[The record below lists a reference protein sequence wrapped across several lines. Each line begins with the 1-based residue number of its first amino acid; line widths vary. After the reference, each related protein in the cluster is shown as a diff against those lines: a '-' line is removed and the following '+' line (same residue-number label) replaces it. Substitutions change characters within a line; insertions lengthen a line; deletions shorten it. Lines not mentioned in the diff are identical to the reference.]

1 MIGPVTWIA
10 IGLGLMG
17 LEALV
22 PGFVIFWFGA
32 GAMLVALLTALGVYA
47 DQAWQWASFFLSSL
61 VFLGIWHAILRPRF
75 GRKTV
80 DETRDP
86 TVSGQTGSVV
96 REIRP
101 GVPGE
106 VELSVPLYGIR
117 RWQAMADETLSPGT
131 PVIVTEAE
139 GVRLFVRRAVNE
151 PPSA

>member
-1 MIGPVTWIA
+1 VIGPVTWIA

-32 GAMLVALLTALGVYA
+32 GAMLVALLTAFGVFA

-117 RWQAMADETLSPGT
+117 RWQAMADGILAEGT
-131 PVIVTEAE
+131 RVTVIQAE
-139 GVRLFVRRAVNE
+139 GVRLSVRPVRDDQ
-151 PPSA
+151 PPG

>member
-1 MIGPVTWIA
+1 MFDPVTWIA

-17 LEALV
+17 LEAIV

-117 RWQAMADETLSPGT
+117 RWQAMSDGILAEGT
-131 PVIVTEAE
+131 RVTVIQAE
-139 GVRLFVRRAVNE
+139 GVRLSVRPVRDDQ
-151 PPSA
+151 PPG

>member
-32 GAMLVALLTALGVYA
+32 GAMLVALLTAFGVFA

-117 RWQAMADETLSPGT
+117 RWQAMADGILAEGT
-131 PVIVTEAE
+131 RVTVIQAE
-139 GVRLFVRRAVNE
+139 GVRLSVRPVRDDQ
-151 PPSA
+151 PPG

>member
-117 RWQAMADETLSPGT
+117 RWQAMADGILAEGT
-131 PVIVTEAE
+131 RVTVIQAE
-139 GVRLFVRRAVNE
+139 GVRLSVRPVRDDQ
-151 PPSA
+151 PPG